1 MNVNSIAQ
9 KNTLTPK
16 ERELMNKL
24 KEAGDGMEEQFASLL
39 IKEMKKS
46 VDKNESDST
55 AMNLYESM
63 LDQEYA
69 RIMAEQGKLGISDA
83 IVKQYAPRIIKD

>member
-1 MNVNSIAQ
+1 MNVNPIAQ
-9 KNTLTPK
+9 KKSLTPQ

-24 KEAGDGMEEQFASLL
+24 KDAAQGMEEQFASLL

-46 VDKNESDST
+46 VEKNEDSST

-63 LDQEYA
+63 LDQEYS

-83 IVKQYAPRIIKD
+83 IIKQYAPRIIKD